1 MSIAFGSINTGL
13 PKDIVQKLIQA
24 ERIPIQ
30 TMEKRKDD
38 IGAKQALLDEL
49 IKLTEGLQGKIYES
63 GNARSLRELSHKVD
77 ENVVGVQVDKN
88 IAKPGNYRLEVT
100 QLAQKSSAMS
110 SGFEDPDES
119 YIGVGFIQY
128 TLPDG
133 TTQDVYVDSDNASLN
148 GVAKLINSDEEN
160 GMSATVI
167 NDGADSDAPWRL
179 ILSLDET
186 GDEAMAE
193 FPYLYF
199 VDGEDDF
206 YFEFEREAQDAI
218 VKLDG
223 FEVQIPSNRT
233 TDLIP
238 GVTLDLKK
246 ADPGNE
252 FTLEISEDI
261 EAVSEK
267 INLMIDNINA
277 VLKFVKDQ
285 NQMDQT
291 TDTKRTLGGD
301 ITLQSLEGRIRAA
314 VFKDV
319 ATSKGFKKLSN
330 LGIRFQRDGMLQF
343 DENTFKNNVGG
354 DYTMVAEVLTGMFDE
369 SGVKKNGF
377 IDNLRDTIDLSLR
390 QPDGLLR
397 SRKRTLQSNIDQI
410 DRRIESKER
419 MLKQKEKNLKDRFA
433 RLESTISQ
441 MKQQSSSVA
450 AIGGGGGGAVMPQL
464 G

>member
-1 MSIAFGSINTGL
+1 MSISFGSINTGL
-13 PKDIVQKLIQA
+13 PKDIVQKLMQA

-30 TMEKRKDD
+30 TMEKQKDN
-38 IGAKQALLDEL
+38 IKAKQDLLQEL
-49 IKLTEGLQGKIYES
+49 ITLAEGLQGKIFEN
-63 GNARSLRELSHKVD
+63 GNARSLRELSYKTNED
-77 ENVVGVQVDKN
+77 IVGVTVDKN
-88 IAKPGNYRLEVT
+88 LARPGSYQIEVM

-119 YIGVGFIQY
+119 YVGVGFIQY

-133 TTQDVYVDSDNASLN
+133 TTQDVYVDSDNSSLN
-148 GVAKLINSDEEN
+148 GIAKLINSDEEN
-160 GMSATVI
+160 GMSANVI
-167 NDGADSDAPWRL
+167 NDGSDTDRPWRL

-186 GDEAMAE
+186 GDDNFAE

-199 VDGEDDF
+199 VDGEDDL
-206 YFEFEREAQDAI
+206 YFEFEREAQDAK

-223 FEVQIPSNRT
+223 FEIQLPGNRT

-261 EAVSEK
+261 EKVSEK
-267 INLMIDNINA
+267 INSMIDEINNIF
-277 VLKFVKDQ
+277 KFIKQQNEMDQ
-285 NQMDQT
+285 N

-301 ITLQSLEGRIRAA
+301 ITLQSLEGRLRAA

-319 ATSKGFKKLSN
+319 ATSEGFKKLSH
-330 LGIRFQRDGMLQF
+330 LGIRFQRNGLLEF
-343 DENTFKNNVGG
+343 DEGTFKQNIGEN
-354 DYTMVAEVLTGMFDE
+354 YTLVSEVLTGMFDE
-369 SGVKKNGF
+369 NGLKTDGF
-377 IDNLRDTIDLSLR
+377 VDYIRGTIDLALR

-397 SRKRTLQSNIDQI
+397 SRKRTLQTNIDQI
-410 DRRIESKER
+410 DRRIENKER
-419 MLKQKEKNLKDRFA
+419 MLKQKEQSLKDRFA
-433 RLESTISQ
+433 RLEGTISQ
-441 MKQQSSSVA
+441 MKAQSSSVA
-450 AIGGGGGGAVMPQL
+450 AIGGGGGGAVLPQL